1 MPEPTHSRTSDWRD
15 SPTVQARVQTLLESM
30 TLDEKIELVTGDLNH
45 DFGFYS
51 APIDRLA
58 IPPLTMADGPPGVR
72 INNGAVHGGKATA
85 LPAPIA
91 LAATWNIDLARR
103 YGHVLGHET
112 RASGHNVFLGPAVDI
127 ARVPVG
133 GRQFESSGEDPLINS
148 RFASAQIDAIQS
160 HQVLACLKHYAV
172 NNQEYERSS
181 VDVVVDERTLRE
193 LYLRPFEV
201 VCHATGVASM
211 MGAFNRIN
219 GTYACEHPTLL
230 TKVLREEWGFRGWVM
245 SDYGAT
251 HSTVPSALA
260 GLDQEQPSGV
270 FYAEALRRAV
280 EGGDVPRATLDEMCA
295 RILRTVIGLGVF
307 DRPLEISGMQIA
319 EHREVALAVAEQ
331 AVVLL
336 KNDGALL
343 PLDPQGIRRAVVIG
357 CDADSAAA
365 AGGGSGKIRPAFE
378 VSLLDGIRQRLGAAV
393 QVDYCQGNDPVS
405 AADLLPGN
413 ESIPSCFLRA
423 DDEPGTR
430 GLRAEFWTNTDF
442 VGDPFTTCVM
452 PQAALN
458 LGFFNFPGF
467 GAASPKYPALPFEL
481 TGRISA
487 RFSSRI
493 VVPVDGDYRLSVT
506 LLGSAKIWLDD
517 RLVLDFRY
525 HGPGRSG
532 GGGGASGAWA
542 GFAADDDVR
551 VPRVGDEAQ
560 PADQRAADV
569 GLNAAALAPPT
580 PLPLTA
586 GSGGEAG
593 PPPDVT
599 SFSLRLDKRPA
610 GHRLRIDYAADAPAQ
625 GHLTGAQFR
634 LGWVPPPGVASL
646 LIEEAVAKARGADL
660 AVLAVRC
667 YESEHM
673 DRPDLRL
680 PNGQAA
686 LIRAVA
692 AANPNTVVVTMSGG
706 PIETLSWE
714 QDVRAIL
721 HAWYLGQEQGRALA
735 GLLFGDV
742 VPSGKLPLTFP
753 RSDAEGLF
761 RSAAQYPG
769 IDGRVVYEERTRV
782 GYRGFDALALT
793 PRFAFGHGL
802 SYTSFEYGELEIV
815 SAEGLVTVSC
825 TIANSG
831 SRAGMETAQLY
842 VGLSADGAAPRQLID
857 WQKLA
862 LKPGERRR
870 IAFRIDPNSI
880 ERPFSTWHD
889 RQWRLA
895 RGPAMLFVGASS
907 RDIRLEGTVTL

>member
-1 MPEPTHSRTSDWRD
+1 MPEPSKPRTHDWRR
-15 SPTVQARVQTLLESM
+15 SPEVQARVQALLASM
-30 TLDEKIELVTGDLNH
+30 TLEEKIELVTGDLNH
-45 DFGFYS
+45 EFGFYS
-51 APIDRLA
+51 APIERVGIPALA
-58 IPPLTMADGPPGVR
+58 MADGPPGVR

-91 LAATWNIDLARR
+91 LAATWNVDLARR
-103 YGHVLGHET
+103 YGHVLGHEA

-133 GRQFESSGEDPLINS
+133 GRQFESSGEDPLVNS
-148 RFASAQIDAIQS
+148 RIAGAQIDAIQS
-160 HQVLACLKHYAV
+160 HEVLACLKHYAV

-181 VDVVVDERTLRE
+181 VDVAVDERTLRE

-201 VCHATGVASM
+201 VCQTSGVASM
-211 MGAFNRIN
+211 MGAFNRVN
-219 GTYACEHPTLL
+219 GAYACEHATLL

-280 EGGDVPRATLDEMCA
+280 EGGDVARATLDEMCA
-295 RILRTVIGLGVF
+295 RILRTVIGLGAF
-307 DRPLEISGMQIA
+307 DRPLEISDMHLA

-343 PLDPQGIRRAVVIG
+343 PRDAQGVRRAVVIG
-357 CDADSAAA
+357 CDADSAAT
-365 AGGGSGKIRPAFE
+365 AGGGSGKIKPAFE
-378 VSLLDGIRQRLGAAV
+378 ASLLEGIRQRLGPDV

-423 DDEPGTR
+423 EDVSGTS

-442 VGDPFTTCVM
+442 VGDPFTRRLM

-467 GAASPKYPALPFEL
+467 GAASPRVPPLPFEL
-481 TGRISA
+481 TGRISV
-487 RFSSRI
+487 RFSGRI
-493 VVPVDGDYRLSVT
+493 VVPVDGEYRLSVT

-517 RLVLDFRY
+517 QLVLDFRY

-532 GGGGASGAWA
+532 GGGAASGAWA

-551 VPRVGDEAQ
+551 VPRAGDEDQ

-569 GLNAAALAPPT
+569 GLTAAALAP

-593 PPPDVT
+593 PPPDMT
-599 SFSLRLDKRPA
+599 SFGLRLDNRA
-610 GHRLRIDYAADAPAQ
+610 GGHRLRIDYAADAPAQ

-634 LGWVPPPGVASL
+634 LGWVPPQGVVSR
-646 LIEEAVAKARGADL
+646 LIEEAVAQARGADL
-660 AVLAVRC
+660 AVVAVRC

-673 DRPDLRL
+673 DRPDLQL

-706 PIETLSWE
+706 PIETVSWE

-735 GLLFGDV
+735 GLLFGDT

-753 RSDAEGLF
+753 RSDVEGLF
-761 RSAAQYPG
+761 HSAAQYPG
-769 IDGRVVYEERTRV
+769 IDGRVVYEEGTRV
-782 GYRGFDALALT
+782 GYRGFDARGME

-802 SYTSFEYGELEIV
+802 SYTTFEYGELEMV
-815 SAEGLVTVSC
+815 AAEGVLTVSC

-857 WQKLA
+857 WHKLA
-862 LKPGERRR
+862 LEPGERRR
-870 IAFRIDPNSI
+870 IAFRIDPGSI

-889 RQWRLA
+889 GQWRVA
-895 RGPAMLFVGASS
+895 RGPATLFVGASS